1 MFLAGAVTYIG
12 GLIYSQ
18 NFTKAETSAWV
29 VPNIL
34 IYVLFSVFLLLLLP
48 FELIVG
54 CCIGPNPKSPASD
67 YTQRRRKITNEWAK
81 KHQASM
87 VVHEPIIMNVT
98 TEVVEVKAQVHV
110 PKPPKMTGIYKEM
123 TKPVTLT
130 EKGLRESYLGIVNST
145 ENFHTPKGSQK
156 GSGFF
161 GGESGMKS
169 QFTPENW
176 KKTHELGRAR
186 DGQGHYKG
194 MDPAKSKNRDLS
206 SSQFRLPQEDVMTRN
221 QALPNVKQSPS
232 KSYVSNTQLAKEHQS
247 FNFHNPGFKGEM
259 VRSQIGEQLG
269 YNTAPQVNSS
279 VNQHGA
285 QNHRSE
291 MQGAQNYRS
300 EMQYPQ
306 SGGVKETEGMNAR
319 PTGNHRQGPM
329 PN

>member
-1 MFLAGAVTYIG
+1 MFLTGAVTYIA

-18 NFTKAETSAWV
+18 NFTKAETLAWV

-34 IYVLFSVFLLLLLP
+34 IYVLFSVFLLMFLP
-48 FELIVG
+48 FELMVG
-54 CCIGPNPKSPASD
+54 CCIGLNPKSPASD
-67 YTQRRRKITNEWAK
+67 YTQRRRKITNQWAK

-87 VVHEPIIMNVT
+87 VVHKPIIRNVSP
-98 TEVVEVKAQVHV
+98 EVVEVKAQIRAT
-110 PKPPKMTGIYKEM
+110 KPPKMTGIYKEM

-156 GSGFF
+156 GSGFD
-161 GGESGMKS
+161 GVEYLMKS

-194 MDPAKSKNRDLS
+194 LDPAKNKNRDLS
-206 SSQFRLPQEDVMTRN
+206 RSIFRLAEEDVMMRAK
-221 QALPNVKQSPS
+221 ALPNIKQSPS
-232 KSYVSNTQLAKEHQS
+232 KSYVSNTQLAKGYES
-247 FNFHNPGFKGEM
+247 YNFHNPGFKEEM
-259 VRSQIGEQLG
+259 VRSHLGEEFG
-269 YNTAPQVNSS
+269 YKTALQNHRSEM
-279 VNQHGA
+279 QGA
-285 QNHRSE
+285 ENHRSE

-300 EMQYPQ
+300 EMQWPH
-306 SGGVKETEGMNAR
+306 SGGVKETEGVNAR
-319 PTGNHRQGPM
+319 PIGNHRQEPM